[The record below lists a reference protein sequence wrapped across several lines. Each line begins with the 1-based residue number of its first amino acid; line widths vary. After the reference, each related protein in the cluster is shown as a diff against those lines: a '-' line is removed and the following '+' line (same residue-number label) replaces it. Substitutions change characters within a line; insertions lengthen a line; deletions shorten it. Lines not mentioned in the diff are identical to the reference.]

1 MTAAMVESDGQ
12 AAMDDERRQLSD
24 DITALRSTYGPRWTL
39 VPVGHSARARV
50 ARETLATGLVRID
63 PDVADPVRLPQELG
77 PFAQETADA
86 ASLVLAEAS
95 YLGEALGAD
104 LSGFALR
111 DLRQLSR
118 AILQLSD
125 APPPNP
131 TWASPSSAHAAS
143 IVLSTLGQD
152 VRAARA
158 LHTELYNELTE
169 AVWDLES
176 VKRLPN
182 KSWRRPMQ
190 RRRLRADLASVS
202 RSGRPVTNLKAS
214 LIRLRHAV
222 QLRSQ
227 IDETCSA
234 LTAHLGWFATGGIP
248 DVDGAA
254 QSLAAMQRLQSVLGD
269 HLDRNRLHDL
279 GASDAFVSEELTV
292 PALAVLST
300 IDAWA
305 AHARQ
310 LAGPDPLRSTP
321 LELSRWAAEA
331 TNSLAVVVELRDA
344 TAPLRSSARMVGQ
357 ILDDAIIRD
366 RLDAMCQDDDND
378 DNNQNDAAMRETG
391 AA

>member
-1 MTAAMVESDGQ
+1 MTPAMVDSDGQ
-12 AAMDDERRQLSD
+12 AAMDDQRRQLSD
-24 DITALRSTYGPRWTL
+24 DITMLRGTYGPRWTL
-39 VPVGHSARARV
+39 IPVGQSGRART
-50 ARETLATGLVRID
+50 AREVLATGIVRID
-63 PDVADPVRLPQELG
+63 PDTADPVRLPQELG
-77 PFAQETADA
+77 PFAKETAEAVD
-86 ASLVLAEAS
+86 LVLTEAS

-131 TWASPSSAHAAS
+131 SWASPSSAHAAS

-158 LHTELYNELTE
+158 LHNELYTDLTE
-169 AVWDLES
+169 SVWDLDS

-182 KSWRRPMQ
+182 KSWRRPLQ

-202 RSGRPVTNLKAS
+202 RSGRPVTNLKAT
-214 LIRLRHAV
+214 LIKLRHAV
-222 QLRSQ
+222 QLRAQ

-234 LTAHLGWFATGGIP
+234 LAAHLGWFATSGIP

-279 GASDAFVSEELTV
+279 GAADAFVSEELTV

-305 AHARQ
+305 ARARQ

-331 TNSLAVVVELRDA
+331 TTSLAVVVELRDA
-344 TAPLRSSARMVGQ
+344 TAPLRPSARMVGQ
-357 ILDDAIIRD
+357 ILDDAIVRD
-366 RLDAMCQDDDND
+366 RLDAMCQDDDT
-378 DNNQNDAAMRETG
+378 NNQNDAEMRETG

>member
-1 MTAAMVESDGQ
+1 MTAAMVDSDGH
-12 AAMDDERRQLSD
+12 APVDDARRQLSD
-24 DITALRSTYGPRWTL
+24 DITGLRATYGPRWTL
-39 VPVGHSARARV
+39 VPVGQSARARI
-50 ARETLATGLVRID
+50 AREVLATGIVPID
-63 PDVADPVRLPQELG
+63 PDTADPVRLPQELA
-77 PFAQETADA
+77 PFARETADA
-86 ASLVLAEAS
+86 ASLVLAETS

-104 LSGFALR
+104 LAGFTLR
-111 DLRQLSR
+111 DLRQLAR

-131 TWASPSSAHAAS
+131 SWASPSSAHAAS
-143 IVLSTLGQD
+143 IVLATLGQD

-158 LHTELYNELTE
+158 LHAELYNDLTE
-169 AVWDLES
+169 EVWELES

-182 KSWRRPMQ
+182 KPWRRPMQ

-202 RSGRPVTNLKAS
+202 RSGRPVTNLKS
-214 LIRLRHAV
+214 TLIKLRHAV
-222 QLRSQ
+222 QLRAQ

-234 LTAHLGWFATGGIP
+234 LTAHLGWFATAGIP

-254 QSLAAMQRLQSVLGD
+254 QSLAALQRLQSVLGD
-269 HLDRNRLHDL
+269 HLDRARLHDL

-305 AHARQ
+305 ARARQ
-310 LAGPDPLRSTP
+310 LAGADPLRSTP
-321 LELSRWAAEA
+321 LELSRWAADA
-331 TNSLAVVVELRDA
+331 TSSLAVVVELRDA

-357 ILDDAIIRD
+357 ILDDAIVRD
-366 RLDAMCQDDDND
+366 RLDAMCQDDD
-378 DNNQNDAAMRETG
+378 DNNKNDAEMRETG